1 MEDGICRQVVFGWDR
16 CWERPFRGLRLR
28 TGQPE
33 ISLSAHS
40 TEPTFVLIAEARG
53 ETGQLFCQ
61 SGECYWRLAVAGVS
75 RHLFVASWFRIVQRA
90 WVRVIAVQI
99 SVTCGA
105 AEVVGNAL
113 NANWPP
119 TIAAGSVKP

>member
-1 MEDGICRQVVFGWDR
+1 M
-16 CWERPFRGLRLR
+16 
-28 TGQPE
+28 
-33 ISLSAHS
+33 
-40 TEPTFVLIAEARG
+40 
-53 ETGQLFCQ
+53 
-61 SGECYWRLAVAGVS
+61 
-75 RHLFVASWFRIVQRA
+75 FVASWFRIVQRA

-119 TIAAGSVKP
+119 TIAAGSVKPYVESAPLAGQRKLKKPALTMLPPPDTVN